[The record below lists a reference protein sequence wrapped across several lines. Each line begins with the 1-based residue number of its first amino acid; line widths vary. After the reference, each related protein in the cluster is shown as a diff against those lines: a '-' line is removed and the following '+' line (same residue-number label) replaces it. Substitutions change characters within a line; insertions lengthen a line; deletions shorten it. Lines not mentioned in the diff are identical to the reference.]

1 MVFYSV
7 CLGILL
13 LCAGVYFA
21 THDKDTTVGTLPAL
35 VAITVSVPTVA
46 VLVLHGTDQLLGL
59 SYESEFPA
67 GTILGRGI
75 TLGLGLIVGR
85 LWTRHFR

>member
-7 CLGILL
+7 CFGILL
-13 LCAGVYFA
+13 VCAGVYFA
-21 THDKDTTVGTLPAL
+21 THSKDTTVGTLPAL
-35 VAITVSVPTVA
+35 IAITASVPIIA
-46 VLVLHGTDQLLGL
+46 LLVLHGTDQLLGL
-59 SYESEFPA
+59 SYESGFPG

-85 LWTRHFR
+85 LWTKHFG

>member
-13 LCAGVYFA
+13 VCAGVYFA
-21 THDKDTTVGTLPAL
+21 THDKDTTVGTLPSLIAVTVCVPTAAL
-35 VAITVSVPTVA
+35 V
-46 VLVLHGTDQLLGL
+46 VLHGTDQLLGL
-59 SYESEFPA
+59 SYESGFPG

-75 TLGLGLIVGR
+75 TLGLGLVVGR
-85 LWTRHFR
+85 LWTKHFR